1 MTAVQDVA
9 LLLVALV
16 GTLVVLSRQPARQAV
31 MVSLYGLVLSVLFF
45 AVAAPDVA
53 LSSLVVGA
61 VALPLM
67 ILLTLAK
74 VRRSEECV

>member
-1 MTAVQDVA
+1 MTAVQDLA
-9 LLLVALV
+9 LILVAVV

-74 VRRSEECV
+74 VRRSEE

>member
-1 MTAVQDVA
+1 MTPVQDVA
-9 LLLVALV
+9 LVLVALV

-74 VRRSEECV
+74 VRRSEE

>member
-9 LLLVALV
+9 LILVALV

-74 VRRSEECV
+74 VRRSEE

>member
-9 LLLVALV
+9 LVLVALV

-74 VRRSEECV
+74 VRRSEE

>member
-1 MTAVQDVA
+1 MTVVQDVA
-9 LLLVALV
+9 LVLVALV

-74 VRRSEECV
+74 VRRSEE

>member
-1 MTAVQDVA
+1 VQDVA
-9 LLLVALV
+9 LVLVALV

-74 VRRSEECV
+74 VRRSEE

>member
-9 LLLVALV
+9 LVLVAVV
-16 GTLVVLSRQPARQAV
+16 GTLVVLTRQPARQAV

-45 AVAAPDVA
+45 TVAAPDVA

-74 VRRSEECV
+74 VRRSEE

>member
-9 LLLVALV
+9 LVLVALV

-67 ILLTLAK
+67 ILLSLAK
-74 VRRSEECV
+74 VRRSEE